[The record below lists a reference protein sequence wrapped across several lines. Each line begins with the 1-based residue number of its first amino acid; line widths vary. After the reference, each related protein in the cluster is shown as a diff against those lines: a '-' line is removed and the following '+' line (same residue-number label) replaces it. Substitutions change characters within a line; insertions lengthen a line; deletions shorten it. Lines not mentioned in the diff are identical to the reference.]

1 MQTNNITLEK
11 ILNHEIVIH
20 DQTPCI
26 IRKFI
31 RCTGQFIEAIE
42 GRVKLAYVR
51 CPKCKEYISIYHDEI
66 QDNGIT
72 RKPKKCLCGFF
83 KRLELKDW

>member
-11 ILNHEIVIH
+11 ILNREVVIR
-20 DQTPCI
+20 DMTPYSTN
-26 IRKFI
+26 KFI

-51 CPKCKEYISIYHDEI
+51 CPKCREYISIYHDEI
-66 QDNGIT
+66 QNNGIT
-72 RKPKKCLCGFF
+72 RVNKKCLCGFR
-83 KRLELKDW
+83 KRIQLKNW